1 VSAAPRPPQ
10 SAALRPLAWACAA
23 FGGGLLLHVDR
34 VPPWASVA
42 CAGLILWRLA
52 ATRRGLWLPG
62 PVTRALLALGMAA
75 VVLARFHTLNGLA
88 AGTTL
93 LLLMAALKL
102 LETRGTRDQ
111 LVLIGA
117 GLFLLLAACLDRQD
131 LARTPLYA
139 LQAWLCCAA
148 LAALATPALP
158 VRAAFELAGRA
169 LLLALPLAA
178 LLFVFFPRLAGSFW
192 AIPRGNVALT
202 GLSDSM
208 TPGGIAQLVGDY
220 SPAFRVRF
228 EDARPAVDALY
239 WRGPVLH
246 EFDGQTWRRSE
257 SDAHLRQRLEYTGAP
272 VRYRV
277 SLGPTRRRF
286 WFALDLPA
294 HTAAARVALSYD
306 NVLLGSDPI
315 NEPVSYEVV
324 SYLRAHALDPL
335 GAAARREDTALPP
348 AANPRTREL
357 AQTLYQRAGT
367 DAAFVAAVLDYLRSG
382 GFVYSLEPQPLGHD
396 AVDELLFRTRE
407 GFCGHYASAFVTLM
421 RAAHVPARVVTGYL
435 GGEWNPIGEFLQVR
449 QADAHAWA
457 EVWLEGRGWTRV
469 DPTAVVA
476 PERLRRGILDL
487 MPNAF
492 SASERLMYGSAWL
505 RGLLQRWA
513 AANAWWGD
521 HVVKFD
527 YASQLDLLGRLGI
540 RSPDARD
547 LGWGFTAALLLW
559 LTLIAWYVG
568 RAERR
573 PAADAL
579 ARAYLRL
586 CRKLARVAEPR
597 APHQGPLA
605 YLAVIAVHRP
615 DLGARVRGLIERYAR
630 LRYGP
635 ATAADDAAEIAA
647 FARAVARLKLPRAA
661 PH

>member
-1 VSAAPRPPQ
+1 VSALPRPPE

-23 FGGGLLLHVDR
+23 FAGGMLLHVDR
-34 VPPWASVA
+34 VPVWASVA
-42 CAGLILWRLA
+42 CVGLILWRLA

-62 PVTRALLALGMAA
+62 TITRALLALGMAA

-131 LARTPLYA
+131 LARTPFYA

-148 LAALATPALP
+148 LAALATPTLP
-158 VRAAFELAGRA
+158 ARAAWQLAGRA
-169 LLLALPLAA
+169 LLFALPLAA
-178 LLFVFFPRLAGSFW
+178 LLFVFFPRLPGSFW
-192 AIPRGNVALT
+192 AIPRSGAALT

-208 TPGGIAQLVGDY
+208 TPGSIAHLVADY
-220 SPAFRVRF
+220 STAFRVSF
-228 EDARPAVDALY
+228 EGARPANDALY

-246 EFDGQTWRRSE
+246 EFDGQTWRRAE
-257 SDAHLRQRLEYTGAP
+257 NAAHPRQRLEYTGAP

-277 SLGPTRRRF
+277 SLAPPRRRF

-294 HTAAARVALSYD
+294 STAAPRVELTYD
-306 NVLLGSDPI
+306 SLLLGSDPI
-315 NEPVSYEVV
+315 NEPVSYQAV
-324 SYLRAHALDPL
+324 SYLRARALDPL

-348 AANPRTREL
+348 RANPRTQEL

-367 DAAFVAAVLDYLRSG
+367 DAAFVAGALDYLRSG
-382 GFVYSLEPQPLGHD
+382 GFVYSLEPQPLGRD
-396 AVDELLFRTRE
+396 AMDELLFRTRE
-407 GFCGHYASAFVTLM
+407 GFCEHYAAAFVTLM
-421 RAAHVPARVVTGYL
+421 RAAHVPARIVTGYL
-435 GGEWNPIGEFLQVR
+435 GGEWNPVGEFLEVR

-457 EVWLEGRGWTRV
+457 EVWLEGRGWSRV

-476 PERLRRGILDL
+476 PERLRRGMLDL

-492 SASERLMYGSAWL
+492 SASDRLLYGSPWF
-505 RGLLQRWA
+505 RGVLQRWA

-527 YASQLDLLGRLGI
+527 YASQLDLLTRLGI

-559 LTLIAWYVG
+559 LTFIAWYVG
-568 RAERR
+568 RRERR
-573 PAADAL
+573 PAPDAL

-586 CRKLARVAEPR
+586 CRKLARIGTPR

-605 YLAVIAVHRP
+605 YLAAIAAQRP
-615 DLGARVRGLIERYAR
+615 DLGARVAALIARYAH

-635 ATAADDAAEIAA
+635 SGGGRDADEIAA

-661 PH
+661 PR

>member
-1 VSAAPRPPQ
+1 VSATPGPPE
-10 SAALRPLAWACAA
+10 SAALAPLAWACAA
-23 FGGGLLLHVDR
+23 FAGGMLLHVDR
-34 VPPWASVA
+34 VPVWASVA
-42 CAGLILWRLA
+42 CVGLILWRLG

-62 PVTRALLALGMAA
+62 TFTRALLALGMAA

-117 GLFLLLAACLDRQD
+117 GLMLLLAACLDRQD
-131 LARTPLYA
+131 LARTPLYG

-148 LAALATPALP
+148 LAALATPTLP
-158 VRAAFELAGRA
+158 ARAAWKLAGRA
-169 LLLALPLAA
+169 LLFALPLAA
-178 LLFVFFPRLAGSFW
+178 LLFVFFPRLPGSFW
-192 AIPRGNVALT
+192 AIPRGSVALT

-208 TPGGIAQLVGDY
+208 TPGSIAQLVADY
-220 SPAFRVRF
+220 STALRVRF
-228 EDARPAVDALY
+228 EGARPAQDALY

-246 EFDGQTWRRSE
+246 EFDGQTWRRAEAAS
-257 SDAHLRQRLEYTGAP
+257 HVRQRLEYVGAP

-277 SLGPTRRRF
+277 SLAPTRRRF

-294 HTAAARVALSYD
+294 HAAAPRVSLTYD
-306 NVLLGSDPI
+306 YLLLGAEPI
-315 NEPVSYEVV
+315 NDPVSYEAL
-324 SYLRAHALDPL
+324 SYPGARALEPL
-335 GAAARREDTALPP
+335 SPSARREDTALPP
-348 AANPRTREL
+348 HANPRTQEL

-367 DAAFVAAVLDYLRSG
+367 DAAFVAAALDYLRSG
-382 GFVYSLEPQPLGHD
+382 GFVYSLEPQPLGRD

-435 GGEWNPIGEFLQVR
+435 GGEWNPVGEFLEVR

-476 PERLRRGILDL
+476 PERLRRGVFDL

-492 SASERLMYGSAWL
+492 SAADRLLYGSAWF

-527 YASQLDLLGRLGI
+527 YASQLDLLTRLGI
-540 RSPDARD
+540 RSPDTGD

-559 LTLIAWYVG
+559 LTFVAWYVG
-568 RAERR
+568 RSDRR
-573 PAADAL
+573 PAPDAL

-605 YLAVIAVHRP
+605 YLAAIAEQRP
-615 DLGARVRGLIERYAR
+615 DLGVRVQALIIGYAR

-635 ATAADDAAEIAA
+635 GSAARDADEIAA
-647 FARAVARLKLPRAA
+647 FARAVARLKLPRGA
-661 PH
+661 PR